1 MKRRAILLLSA
12 LFAACGGGDLDRE
25 EPQAKGGTKGKPTAP
40 PPPPPAPPPPP
51 PPPPPIVWAPVVPA
65 LLPGATFDLA
75 TTLPAELTRGGT
87 FGVHSGS
94 LPAGVALTAAGILQA
109 GDADGSSTVVFRY
122 RMATATT
129 DTYSA
134 PTGVTVRGGVGAP
147 TPAWLV
153 GVAANQWVEI
163 AGSAMSNTPPTVNPG
178 GSGAAGK
185 INAWGGLS
193 LDRRTST
200 LWLLA
205 GGGHGDYYGNEP
217 MRQVLSAD
225 SPEWEEML
233 ASSESGAVT
242 SSSAR
247 LTDGKPTSAHCY
259 WTQQFC
265 EARDRAMRFSASGV
279 ATSGDSKTSVEGY
292 DCTVSA
298 GVDGWDAA
306 ETYPNIPGITY
317 TANVVCKDQTTEDV
331 YFFRAN
337 THVYKWTQATNTW
350 STVTATV
357 PADMTEA
364 SVAFD
369 STRNRIFLFH
379 GVDTSVCHTFDI
391 ASGTFTEQTLSGG
404 SAGTLDAAG
413 KGMGLAYIE
422 ELDAYI
428 MRFGASGATVYTIN
442 ASTFAAT
449 TISTTGGG
457 SVPASATISGSE
469 NVYGRWVPV
478 PAYSG
483 IVYVPSYTEN
493 SWFLRLH

>member
-1 MKRRAILLLSA
+1 V
-12 LFAACGGGDLDRE
+12 
-25 EPQAKGGTKGKPTAP
+25 
-40 PPPPPAPPPPP
+40 
-51 PPPPPIVWAPVVPA
+51 VWAPVVPA

-75 TTLPAELTRGGT
+75 TTLPAELARGGT

-94 LPAGVALTAAGILQA
+94 LPGTLTAAGIIQA
-109 GDADGSSTVVFRY
+109 GADGSSTVVFRY

-147 TPAWLV
+147 TPAWLE
-153 GVAANQWVEI
+153 GVAVNQWVEI
-163 AGSAMSNTPPTVNPG
+163 SGSAMSNTPPTVNPG
-178 GSGAAGK
+178 GTGPAAK
-185 INAWGGLS
+185 VNAWGGFS

-200 LWLLA
+200 LWVLA
-205 GGGHGDYYGNEP
+205 PGGHSDYSGNEN

-225 SPEWEEML
+225 SPVWEEML
-233 ASSESGAVT
+233 ASSASGAVT
-242 SSSAR
+242 TSSAR
-247 LTDGKPTSAHCY
+247 YSDGRPASAHCY

-265 EARDRAMRFSASGV
+265 EARDRAMRFSASAV
-279 ATSGDSKTSVEGY
+279 ATSGDSELSVEGY

-298 GVDGWDAA
+298 GVNGWDAA
-306 ETYPNIPGITY
+306 ATYPNVPGLTY
-317 TANVVCKDQTTEDV
+317 TANVVCKDPTTEDV
-331 YFFRAN
+331 YFFNAN
-337 THVYKWTQATNTW
+337 TAVYKWTQATNTW
-350 STVTATV
+350 STVTSSV

-369 STRNRIFLFH
+369 STRGRIFLFH
-379 GVDTSVCHTFDI
+379 GVDTGVCHTFDV
-391 ASGTFTEQTLSGG
+391 AAGTFTSRTLSGG
-404 SAGTLDAAG
+404 SAATLNGSG

-422 ELDAYI
+422 ELDAYV
-428 MRFGASGATVYTIN
+428 MRLGASGATVYTIN
-442 ASTFAAT
+442 ADTFAAT

-457 SVPASATISGSE
+457 SVPAAASASGTE

-483 IVYVPSYTEN
+483 VLYVPSYTAN